1 MLVPSPRPVRLV
13 DSLALAV
20 LALASLALVGCKQ
33 DIGQRCE
40 QGSDCSSGY
49 CGDSPL
55 GMVSVMGRVCTPPPT
70 AGPVSDASTV
80 GDAADAPAAAGDAA
94 SDGASDGASDAG
106 SDGASDAGSDGASDG
121 ASDAGSDA
129 AGGEASPHD
138 GGSDVIEAGVE
149 TSLGDVMTE
158 AGAGG

>member
-1 MLVPSPRPVRLV
+1 MLVPSPRPRRLV

-40 QGSDCSSGY
+40 QGSDCASGY
-49 CGDSPL
+49 CGGSPL

-70 AGPVSDASTV
+70 AGPISDA
-80 GDAADAPAAAGDAA
+80 GAADAPAPVDDA
-94 SDGASDGASDAG
+94 
-106 SDGASDAGSDGASDG
+106 ASDAGSDGASDG
-121 ASDAGSDA
+121 ASDA
-129 AGGEASPHD
+129 AGGEVAPPE
-138 GGSDVIEAGVE
+138 GGADVLEAGAEAWGADGAV
-149 TSLGDVMTE
+149 DVLTE

>member
-1 MLVPSPRPVRLV
+1 MLVPSPRPGRLV
-13 DSLALAV
+13 DSLALVV

-70 AGPVSDASTV
+70 AGPILDAGT
-80 GDAADAPAAAGDAA
+80 GDAVDAPTPAEDAA
-94 SDGASDGASDAG
+94 SDAGSETGADGASDGA
-106 SDGASDAGSDGASDG
+106 
-121 ASDAGSDA
+121 SDA

-138 GGSDVIEAGVE
+138 GGSDVLEAGAEAGAE
-149 TSLGDVMTE
+149 TSSGADGGADGAVDVITE

>member
-1 MLVPSPRPVRLV
+1 MLVPSPRPGRLV

-70 AGPVSDASTV
+70 AGPISDA
-80 GDAADAPAAAGDAA
+80 GAAADATDAPTPAEDA
-94 SDGASDGASDAG
+94 ASDAG
-106 SDGASDAGSDGASDG
+106 SDDASDAGSD
-121 ASDAGSDA
+121 DASDA

-138 GGSDVIEAGVE
+138 GGADVLEAGAEAGAE